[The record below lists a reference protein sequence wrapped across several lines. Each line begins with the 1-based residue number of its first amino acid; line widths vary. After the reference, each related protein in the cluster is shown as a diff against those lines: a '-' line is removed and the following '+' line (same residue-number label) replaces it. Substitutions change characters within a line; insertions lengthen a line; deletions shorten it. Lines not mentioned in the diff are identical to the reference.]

1 MRISRYPYLGE
12 VNNLERRNPIESQK
26 EALNPVKLF
35 FQARHAFRIP
45 QRLFLSQMTRRG
57 VTSCEIVT
65 FVLFALFM
73 GAPSVA
79 QMPHMV
85 AGMITMVS
93 TSCIYLW
100 LKDPRLDSRKL
111 LRMPFLNGQGIN
123 FIDDTYCLCEGIH
136 IDGVSIQRDP
146 NTGLRSLGHA
156 VVALYQWTKGRCGF
170 VDFAISVSR
179 KRPKGVGSGRLSKPI
194 QEAKD
199 KKKWEIALE
208 LLERSKVTGICVFD
222 SFYCCLGFLLGLGKL
237 HMGFVG
243 RVAFHWRRR
252 FLVDGIPMTA
262 REFFDSRK
270 NFKRDP
276 KTGVL
281 FCQWIVIWPGLG
293 EVKLVCVKFFRE
305 GKKRVS
311 NAILVTDQLD
321 WFASKVIAT
330 YLMRPTIEQA
340 FKELKQCFMLQSYH
354 LRSWQ
359 GIVNYMGLSMLTYNM
374 AAWMRS
380 RCGFAIPTLV
390 TLFRRYAVIQQ
401 AHQLAQAHIVELSA
415 DIEATLAMQPMV
427 YEQLK
432 PILRRY
438 HSVAPELPMELPKC
452 A

>member
-1 MRISRYPYLGE
+1 MKSQSE
-12 VNNLERRNPIESQK
+12 AFNPI
-26 EALNPVKLF
+26 KLF

-45 QRLFLSQMTRRG
+45 QRLTLSGMTRRG
-57 VTSCEIVT
+57 VTSPEIVT
-65 FVLFALFM
+65 FALYALFM
-73 GAPSVA
+73 GASSIA
-79 QMPHMV
+79 QMPSLV
-85 AGMITMVS
+85 AGMVTMVS

-100 LKDPRLDSRKL
+100 LKDPRFDSRKL
-111 LRMPFLNGQGIN
+111 LRMPFLNHQGIN

-170 VDFAISVSR
+170 VDFAISVST
-179 KRPKGVGSGRLSKPI
+179 KRPKGVGPGRLPKPI

-199 KKKWEIALE
+199 KKKWELALE
-208 LLERSKVTGICVFD
+208 LLERSKVTGVCVFD
-222 SFYCCLGFLLGLGKL
+222 TFYCCLGFLLGLGDL

-252 FLVDGIPMTA
+252 FLVDGVSMTA
-262 REFFDSRK
+262 REFFDSQK
-270 NFKRDP
+270 SFKRDT

-281 FCQWIVIWPGLG
+281 FYQKVVIWPGLG
-293 EVKLVCVKFFRE
+293 EVKLICVRFFRE
-305 GKKRVS
+305 GKKRIS
-311 NAILVTDQLD
+311 DAILVTDQLD
-321 WFASKVIAT
+321 WPASRVIAT

-340 FKELKQCFMLQSYH
+340 FKELKQLFMLQSYH
-354 LRSWQ
+354 LRNWQ
-359 GIVNYMGLSMLTYNM
+359 GILNYIGLSMVAYNM

-390 TLFRRYAVIQQ
+390 TLFRRYAVVQQ
-401 AHQLAQAHIVELSA
+401 AHQLAQAHIQELSA
-415 DIEATLAMQPMV
+415 EIEAMLVKEPMI
-427 YEQLK
+427 YKQLK

-438 HSVAPELPMELPKC
+438 QTIAPELPAELSKC